1 MSIKASKW
9 HQVTFIELKY
19 LIQGRL
25 SFQTVSKVKVLKV
38 LCKPAKVRPCMSPVC
53 AVRTDYTMKPPQGK
67 TLTCTG
73 VHVVYSEYAE
83 CLKLISGFSR
93 YSENRCKTPVC
104 HQGQF
109 YSIFILSTAH
119 TVMHHITAKYG
130 HEGLQTHDC
139 FHIQHS
145 MAPVLSAAS
154 VKSGKKLM
162 CIFPPKELDMTVW
175 PSPPFSRA
183 FHEDSRIHQKLIW
196 AAALEKKEKA
206 SYYKEINHWLFHRF
220 ILHLAKLR
228 KKLLQLI

>member
-1 MSIKASKW
+1 MWLKMSIKASKW

-25 SFQTVSKVKVLKV
+25 SFQTVSKGKVLKV
-38 LCKPAKVRPCMSPVC
+38 LCKPAKVRPCVSPVC

-145 MAPVLSAAS
+145 TAPVLSAAS

-162 CIFPPKELDMTVW
+162 CIFPPKELIHD
-175 PSPPFSRA
+175 SLAFSSFQPCFSWR
-183 FHEDSRIHQKLIW
+183 FKNSSKTHLSSSSW
-196 AAALEKKEKA
+196 KK
-206 SYYKEINHWLFHRF
+206 
-220 ILHLAKLR
+220 R
-228 KKLLQLI
+228 KSELLKRNN